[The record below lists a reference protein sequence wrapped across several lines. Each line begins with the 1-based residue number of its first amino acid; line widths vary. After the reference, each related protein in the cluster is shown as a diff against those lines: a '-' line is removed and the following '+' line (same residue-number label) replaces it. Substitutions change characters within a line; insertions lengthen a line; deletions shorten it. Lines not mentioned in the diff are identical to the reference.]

1 MFCKHLLA
9 LTRFVMLLR
18 RRSCSGAAER
28 REGVRRGPSKNV
40 RPLINQFYKARWGPE
55 FLSVLFFFFCPDQ
68 INFLNSVIVDLQR
81 KNEDLKIKLKKLAL
95 AEFNGNDENDG

>member
-1 MFCKHLLA
+1 MGSRVLI
-9 LTRFVMLLR
+9 
-18 RRSCSGAAER
+18 CS
-28 REGVRRGPSKNV
+28 
-40 RPLINQFYKARWGPE
+40 L
-55 FLSVLFFFFCPDQ
+55 FFCPDQ